1 MYGLGNLIGNMFTGA
16 VTPAIGSAIT
26 EATRGGI
33 SEAASGLF
41 SHKVADTL
49 GKIGGTALGTLAGA
63 GVGAGL
69 GALTEGKYG
78 AYGGALTGG
87 MGGGWGGI
95 KSAEI
100 QKSLGFGPST
110 EAGITTPQTQA
121 GIGAAIQKGF
131 PAMQME
137 GSGLTVSKPAG
148 DYTSGIGGS
157 LNKYYPETPEVGTAL
172 TDITTQKLPS
182 TDMLGQGPL
191 GIGRDKY
198 GVDITKYEVNTPDT
212 QTTQAETPQAKPTD
226 TSSINLGDYMDIAG
240 KSFMP
245 SVTAGTGLT
254 ANLVQQYWA
263 SEAQKKAQAEE
274 EAKQKQLQEWAA
286 ALYPQYYA
294 DGGPVQVQVDSPAGP
309 VTAKYPEWFVDDYI
323 KSGGVGGLLKS
334 FANGGYLNNTLPVQE
349 DQHPQS
355 LIPKAQPHPGAAPVR
370 QEVVQTYEH
379 GGLLNGDGDG
389 MSDSI
394 PAEIDGKEP
403 VRVADGEYVVPKH
416 IAEAKQAE
424 LKRMMS
430 KVRSAAHPKKG
441 QQIKQDAA
449 KRAFIQTMSGVK
461 A

>member
-63 GVGAGL
+63 GLGAGL

-78 AYGGALTGG
+78 AYGGAATGA

-95 KSAEI
+95 KSGEI
-100 QKSLGFGPST
+100 QKALGFGEVAQPTGAPSGPMQLGKPEELGISVTNVKTPSNLPSSAAPQSTLQKGDLMSQILGKPQTPTNLPQT
-110 EAGITTPQTQA
+110 EA
-121 GIGAAIQKGF
+121 
-131 PAMQME
+131 
-137 GSGLTVSKPAG
+137 
-148 DYTSGIGGS
+148 
-157 LNKYYPETPEVGTAL
+157 PE
-172 TDITTQKLPS
+172 
-182 TDMLGQGPL
+182 LGQQQQKQQIQDSG
-191 GIGRDKY
+191 
-198 GVDITKYEVNTPDT
+198 
-212 QTTQAETPQAKPTD
+212 
-226 TSSINLGDYMDIAG
+226 INLGDYMDIAG
-240 KSFMP
+240 KSFIP

-274 EAKQKQLQEWAA
+274 AAKQAQLQQWAA
-286 ALYPQYYA
+286 SLYPQYYA
-294 DGGPVQVQVDSPAGP
+294 EGGPIKMEINSPAGP
-309 VTAKYPEWFVDDYI
+309 VRASYPEWFVKDVM
-323 KSGGVGGLLKS
+323 SEGGIGALTKS
-334 FANGGYLNNTLPVQE
+334 FSNGGYLNNMLPPQD

-355 LIPKAQPHPGAAPVR
+355 LIPKAAPQPGAAPVR

-449 KRAFIQTMSGVK
+449 KRAFIHTMSGVK